1 MYLHVSLLESVCRAF
16 VHLRPKCCLIVEE
29 VCVCFLTLQRVCSC
43 IFTFHRTPGIN
54 FCCALVSWRAKRR
67 HLILNPQHFLVSY
80 GPSNF
85 LEKCCPQNLEIV
97 SKGLPLDIIWM
108 VTWKNSPH
116 RSFKIPKSAGCA
128 ASSGGINLQSTWVCL
143 GCKNVK
149 RLNLCW
155 LSGQRFLPSKKK
167 TEQSLDCSKSEI
179 YHHDKKSGF
188 RISWGNETGSCSHVL
203 TSWPRQIVFMTA
215 SFR

>member
-1 MYLHVSLLESVCRAF
+1 MLPDCWGGLRVFWHCSVFALAFLLSTGHQALIFVVPSFLGEQNDDIWFWNRITSLL
-16 VHLRPKCCLIVEE
+16 LMIGW
-29 VCVCFLTLQRVCSC
+29 TLQLSGEML
-43 IFTFHRTPGIN
+43 PPK
-54 FCCALVSWRAKRR
+54 SW
-67 HLILNPQHFLVSY
+67 N
-80 GPSNF
+80 
-85 LEKCCPQNLEIV
+85 
-97 SKGLPLDIIWM
+97 W
-108 VTWKNSPH
+108 PH